1 MEKFDEYLCSEIYLH
16 NITCIIYICLYVRVQ
31 PFRSGRDH
39 CQCTVI
45 YCLVVFVLF
54 RPRIAKDLRDGKSLN
69 EIVRNAKPKRCN

>member
-1 MEKFDEYLCSEIYLH
+1 MQL
-16 NITCIIYICLYVRVQ
+16 NIFTLLLYTYICLYVRVQ
-31 PFRSGRDH
+31 PFRPGRDH